1 MATVQAKSQVVHL
14 SACPLC
20 DDRRLKLLPAPPI
33 GIGSEVFA
41 PIADQIALNRCLGCH
56 IVFINPRPSEQLLN
70 AFYDRD
76 GYDCHNPHFAA
87 NWSEGDLRARFSLL
101 DSYSRGN
108 ELLLDVGAGAG
119 HLLRYARRH
128 GWLKVVGVEIGK
140 VAREQL
146 QKEGMTVHE
155 DFDSASDLV
164 GKVDAVTMIQ
174 SLEHMPAPQDVL
186 RAIARSLRPEGV
198 FLVEVPNADSLRAR
212 LATSFLRPLW
222 TTNVERYLAFPIH
235 LLYFNAH
242 SLRKLLEQVGF
253 KVLTLGTIGMGVE
266 ELRSR
271 PAPSLA
277 DKTEQVANTE
287 QPQNEKSNSARI
299 PSGAKQA
306 IKKLTSTLLL
316 GEQLIAVC
324 RKS

>member
-1 MATVQAKSQVVHL
+1 
-14 SACPLC
+14 
-20 DDRRLKLLPAPPI
+20 
-33 GIGSEVFA
+33 
-41 PIADQIALNRCLGCH
+41 
-56 IVFINPRPSEQLLN
+56 
-70 AFYDRD
+70 
-76 GYDCHNPHFAA
+76 
-87 NWSEGDLRARFSLL
+87 
-101 DSYSRGN
+101 
-108 ELLLDVGAGAG
+108 
-119 HLLRYARRH
+119 
-128 GWLKVVGVEIGK
+128 
-140 VAREQL
+140 
-146 QKEGMTVHE
+146 
-155 DFDSASDLV
+155 
-164 GKVDAVTMIQ
+164 
-174 SLEHMPAPQDVL
+174 
-186 RAIARSLRPEGV
+186 V